1 MSAPRPTKLARACA
15 HAHGFALVEVLLVL
29 GVASAMAAAGW
40 LIFGPTSVAADVK
53 QTQLDFSE
61 TANAIDRS
69 LGILGGYSGLSSSLV
84 QSDDLAAQRL
94 RQGDALR
101 NVWGG
106 SVSFVANTVRRGNDS
121 FLVETREV
129 PKAACARLV
138 AAMSGDPAVW
148 DAQVDGESVY
158 VGNRYDPATAA
169 AACQAHG
176 GDRMGFV
183 YFSGLASGSS
193 VAVSAIALPPAPVGV
208 TPASPTTPVAP
219 VDGAPSVGDAAPG
232 AAGVVSPGTPAAPP
246 PAVPVAPP
254 APVVP
259 QTPQPTPA
267 VPPPST
273 PTVLPVCTVPPT
285 QAQNVN
291 CPAGQVGTVTQ
302 QRVGY
307 CGEVGGPYEAWATG
321 VYGPWATVSSTCAP
335 ACVAPSST
343 SVAITRPAPVESQSL
358 GCPTGQTGSIVQ
370 QRTRVETGTRTTSWA
385 CPAATGSPVSS
396 TSDSWS
402 GTYSAASGWVITS
415 NTCTT
420 PAPPAK
426 TYPSY
431 SGRSWVSWGDGG
443 LYGWGVFC
451 APSQYYADQTHCTQS
466 VNTNDDAT
474 FSPVLPQE
482 QALTSER
489 RSCIAALQQRL
500 SPMPGFGYTPSNGPV
515 DWPSECACEVVG
527 AGSAFYWQVT
537 GASDWS
543 AYEFKCP

>member
-1 MSAPRPTKLARACA
+1 
-15 HAHGFALVEVLLVL
+15 
-29 GVASAMAAAGW
+29 MAAAGW